1 MDNPEFHWGKEFQ
14 DYLDSLSKKDAAR
27 LAKIINRIQEFGIED
42 SIRKERVKK
51 LDDSIYEIRAMT
63 NEHWMRGC
71 YFQINQNQY
80 YITHGFSKKTTK
92 TPRKEIV
99 RAKVI
104 RKAFRRKDS

>member
-1 MDNPEFHWGKEFQ
+1 MGKRISRLFRFIKQ
-14 DYLDSLSKKDAAR
+14 KDAAR

-51 LDDSIYEIRAMT
+51 FDDSIYEIRAMT